1 MRNKRPWK
9 TMQWRLAPAQL
20 WPMTSAKNIFLFVVV
35 PMSVLAGFWPWL
47 LWAAVGITL
56 VLLLF
61 VWIKR

>member
-1 MRNKRPWK
+1 
-9 TMQWRLAPAQL
+9 MQWRLAPAQL